1 MKVLVAED
9 EPVSRRRLERALIS
23 FGYDVVVTKDG
34 QEAWQALQEQAL
46 PLAVLDWMMPGMDGI
61 EICRKVRETAEI
73 RATYII
79 LLTVKGEEHL
89 VEGLRAGADD
99 YITKPF
105 DAAALEARLQVGV
118 RVTELQIRLADRVRE
133 LEDALSQVKYLR
145 GLLPICSYCKKI
157 RDDKNYWQQ
166 VENYIEENS
175 EAKFSH
181 GVCPDC
187 YEEILKPQLQ
197 KSPGEGKN

>member
-1 MKVLVAED
+1 MRVLIADD
-9 EPVSRRRLERALIS
+9 ELVSRRHLEAALVS

-34 QEAWQALQEQAL
+34 QEAWQALRDEA
-46 PLAVLDWMMPGMDGI
+46 PRLAVLDWMMPGMDGI
-61 EICRKVRETAEI
+61 EICRKVRETAGI
-73 RATYII
+73 RPAYII

-105 DAAALEARLQVGV
+105 DAAELEARLQVGA
-118 RVTELQIRLADRVRE
+118 RVTELQIKLADRVRE
-133 LEDALSQVKYLR
+133 LEDALSQVKQLR
-145 GLLPICSYCKKI
+145 GLLPICSYCKKV

-166 VENYIEENS
+166 VESYIEENS

-187 YEEILKPQLQ
+187 YEKFLKPQLQ
-197 KSPGEGKN
+197 NHPERRKD